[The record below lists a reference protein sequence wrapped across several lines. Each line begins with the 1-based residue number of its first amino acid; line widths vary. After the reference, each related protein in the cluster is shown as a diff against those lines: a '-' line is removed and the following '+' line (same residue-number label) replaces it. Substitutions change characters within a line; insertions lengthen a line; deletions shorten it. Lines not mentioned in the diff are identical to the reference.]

1 MAFAVHWRMMV
12 LLPAQR
18 TGTNA
23 NRAHWDQVITMKEYL
38 HILKPTALAAV
49 RSTKLNAL
57 GALSSSSPS
66 PLVDA
71 NLPGTIAEHLMPYAT
86 AAKAIFVKANGLP
99 AYYKATGTVAYTYA
113 RQPQA
118 ERRRH
123 TDI

>member
-1 MAFAVHWRMMV
+1 MMA

-23 NRAHWDQVITMKEYL
+23 NRAHQDQIIIMKEPIQ
-38 HILKPTALAAV
+38 ILNPAALAAV
-49 RSTKLNAL
+49 RPRTLNARS
-57 GALSSSSPS
+57 ALSSSALSS
-66 PLVDA
+66 LVDS

-118 ERRRH
+118 EHRRH
-123 TDI
+123 TDM